1 MFLIEKMTQNTFFRL
16 NKLSYSVLV
25 LFVGGASISSS
36 VYAQVD
42 AGALQQNLERQL
54 PLPSPLSL
62 PEAAKPTAPRE
73 SASKVGEVR
82 FTVNSF
88 VLEGVKLL
96 PEANVQAVL
105 KEWVGKPVNFDDLQK
120 ACDAVVA
127 LYRSKGFT
135 VQAILP
141 PQQIANGVVKILI
154 TEAKLS
160 EVIIDTPQGETRFG
174 KERAAKYIA
183 YANPIGA
190 PLNMNNLERALIILN
205 ETPGVMVS
213 SQLEPGKNDGD
224 TAVRVQLT
232 APPLIAGRV
241 EANNY
246 GSRTTGAN
254 QGVVALNANNVS
266 GIGDQAAI
274 NGIASEGSQYVQAAY
289 SLPASPNGLRI
300 GASGTYL
307 NYKNVSNYAS
317 SLNSGVG
324 DAWTTGLSAA
334 YPLLR
339 SQATNLNVT
348 MNYDIK
354 SYMNKNNATQYVI
367 SSYNIN
373 NLSVGMSG
381 NHYDGFG
388 GGGISTGSVSVVQGY
403 LDILGTS
410 TPGYG
415 TYTPPSFT
423 KLALSGSRNQQ
434 LTEDG
439 LTSLYMAVSGQMA
452 SVNLNSAEQFYLGGP
467 YGVRAYPVAQGAGTQ
482 GGLATAELR
491 RQLPKNFTVSA
502 FFDAGVVQQYKNLY
516 EGWQGQTNANN
527 TYSLMGAGL
536 GLKWIFGGWNLAG
549 SVAWQVGKNPL
560 YSQTGQA
567 VNTDGTTTNP
577 RGWITGSYTF

>member
-1 MFLIEKMTQNTFFRL
+1 MTQNTFFRL

-25 LFVGGASISSS
+25 LFVGGTSMTSS

-54 PLPSPLSL
+54 PLPSPLAL
-62 PEAAKPTAPRE
+62 PEPAKPTAPRE
-73 SASKVGEVR
+73 SAAKLGEVR

-96 PEANVQAVL
+96 PEASVQGVL
-105 KEWVGKPVNFDDLQK
+105 KEWIGKPVNFDDLQK

-160 EVIIDTPQGETRFG
+160 EVIVDTPQGETRFG
-174 KERAAKYIA
+174 KDRAAKYIA

-205 ETPGVMVS
+205 ETPGVLVS
-213 SQLEPGKNDGD
+213 SQLEPGKNDGE

-232 APPLIAGRV
+232 QPPLIAGRV

-266 GIGDQAAI
+266 GIGDQAAV

-289 SLPASPNGLRI
+289 SLPASPNGLRL
-300 GASGTYL
+300 GVAGTYL

-317 SLNSGVG
+317 PNGGVG
-324 DAWTTGLSAA
+324 DSWTTGLSAA

-339 SQATNLNVT
+339 SQATNLNAT

-354 SYMNKNNATQYVI
+354 SYMNKNNTTQYVI

-373 NLSVGMSG
+373 NFSIGLSG
-381 NHYDGFG
+381 NHYDSFG
-388 GGGISTGSVSVVQGY
+388 GGGISTGSVSLVVGN
-403 LDILGTS
+403 LNISNTS
-410 TPGYG
+410 SPGYG
-415 TYTPPSFT
+415 AYTPSSFT

-439 LTSLYMAVSGQMA
+439 LTSLYLAVSGQMA

-502 FFDAGVVQQYKNLY
+502 FFDAGAVQQYKNLY
-516 EGWQGQTNANN
+516 AGWQGQTNANN

-536 GLKWIFGGWNLAG
+536 GLKWIFGGWNVAG

-577 RGWITGSYTF
+577 RGWITASYTF

>member
-1 MFLIEKMTQNTFFRL
+1 MTQIALFRI
-16 NKLSYSVLV
+16 NKLSRLV
-25 LFVGGASISSS
+25 FMIFVGSMGASGA

-54 PLPSPLSL
+54 PLPSPLAL

-73 SASKVGEVR
+73 GAAKVGEVR

-160 EVIIDTPQGETRFG
+160 EVIVDTPQGETRFG
-174 KERAAKYIA
+174 KDRAAKYIA

-205 ETPGVMVS
+205 ETPGVLVS
-213 SQLEPGKNDGD
+213 SQLEPGKNDGE

-232 APPLIAGRV
+232 QPPLIAGRV

-266 GIGDQAAI
+266 GIGDQAAV

-289 SLPASPNGLRI
+289 SLPASPNGLRL
-300 GASGTYL
+300 GVAGTYL

-317 SLNSGVG
+317 PNGGVG
-324 DAWTTGLSAA
+324 DSWTTGLSAA

-339 SQATNLNVT
+339 SQATNLNAT

-354 SYMNKNNATQYVI
+354 SYMNKNNTTQYVI

-373 NLSVGMSG
+373 NFSIGLSG
-381 NHYDGFG
+381 NHYDSFG
-388 GGGISTGSVSVVQGY
+388 GGGISTGSVSLVVGN
-403 LDILGTS
+403 LNISNTS
-410 TPGYG
+410 SPGYG
-415 TYTPPSFT
+415 AYTPSSFT

-439 LTSLYMAVSGQMA
+439 LTSLYFAVSGQLA
-452 SVNLNSAEQFYLGGP
+452 TVNLNSAEQFYLGGP
-467 YGVRAYPVAQGAGTQ
+467 YGVRAYPVAQAPGTQ

-491 RQLPKNFTVSA
+491 RQLPQNFTVSA

-536 GLKWIFGGWNLAG
+536 GLKWIFGGWNVSG

-577 RGWITGSYTF
+577 RGWITASYTF

>member
-1 MFLIEKMTQNTFFRL
+1 MTRMRPLPLKISALFISGSTFT
-16 NKLSYSVLV
+16 SVAL
-25 LFVGGASISSS
+25 
-36 VYAQVD
+36 AQVD

-54 PLPSPLSL
+54 PLPSPLAL

-73 SASKVGEVR
+73 SASKAGEVR

-96 PEANVQAVL
+96 PEASVQAVL
-105 KEWVGKPVNFDDLQK
+105 KDWVNRPVNFDDLQK

-141 PQQIANGVVKILI
+141 PQKIAEGVVKILI

-160 EVIIDTPQGETRFG
+160 EVIVNTPQGNTRFG
-174 KERAAKYIA
+174 KERAAKYIT
-183 YANPIGA
+183 YANPIGG
-190 PLNMNNLERALIILN
+190 PLNMDTLERALIILN

-213 SQLEPGKNDGD
+213 SQLEPGKNDGE
-224 TAVRVQLT
+224 TVAVIQLT
-232 APPLIAGRV
+232 EPPLIAGRV

-254 QGVVALNANNVS
+254 QGVVALNANNVT

-289 SLPASPNGLRI
+289 SLPASPDGIRLGI
-300 GASGTYL
+300 AGTYL
-307 NYKNVSNYAS
+307 NYKNVSSYVS
-317 SLNSGVG
+317 SNSGVG

-334 YPLLR
+334 YPLIR
-339 SQATNLNVT
+339 SQATNLNT
-348 MNYDIK
+348 TLNYDIK
-354 SYMNKNNATQYVI
+354 SYMNKNNTTQYVI

-373 NLSVGMSG
+373 NLSVGLSG

-388 GGGISTGSVSVVQGY
+388 GGGISTGSISVVQGY

-410 TPGYG
+410 SPGYG
-415 TYTPPSFT
+415 AYTPPSFS
-423 KLALSGSRNQQ
+423 KLAFSGSRNQQ
-434 LTEDG
+434 LTDDG
-439 LTSLYMAVSGQMA
+439 LSSFYLAVSGQMA

-467 YGVRAYPVAQGAGTQ
+467 YAVRAYPVAQGGGSQ

-491 RQLPKNFTVSA
+491 RQLPQNLTVSA
-502 FFDAGVVQQYKNLY
+502 FFDAGLIQQYKNLY
-516 EGWQGQTNANN
+516 PGWQGQTHANN

-536 GLKWIFGGWNLAG
+536 GLKWIWGGWNVSG

-560 YSQTGQA
+560 YNQYGQA

>member
-1 MFLIEKMTQNTFFRL
+1 MIRMRPIPLKISAIFLSGSTYVSFTF
-16 NKLSYSVLV
+16 
-25 LFVGGASISSS
+25 
-36 VYAQVD
+36 AQVD

-54 PLPSPLSL
+54 PLPSPLAL
-62 PEAAKPTAPRE
+62 PEAVKPSAPRE
-73 SASKVGEVR
+73 SAAKAGEVR

-96 PEANVQAVL
+96 PEATVQAVL
-105 KEWVGKPVNFDDLQK
+105 AEWVGKPVNFDDLQK

-141 PQQIANGVVKILI
+141 PQKIADGVVKILI

-160 EVIIDTPQGETRFG
+160 EVIVDTPQGDTRFG
-174 KERAAKYIA
+174 KDRTAKYIT
-183 YANPIGA
+183 YANPVGG
-190 PLNMNNLERALIILN
+190 PLNMDNLERALIILN

-213 SQLEPGKNDGD
+213 SQLEPGKNDGE

-232 APPLIAGRV
+232 EAPLIAGRV

-254 QGVVALNANNVS
+254 QGVVALNANNVT

-274 NGIASEGSQYVQAAY
+274 NGIASEGSQYIQAAY
-289 SLPASPNGLRI
+289 SLPASPDGIRLGI
-300 GASGTYL
+300 AGTYL
-307 NYKNVSNYAS
+307 NYKNVSSYVS
-317 SLNSGVG
+317 TNSGVG

-334 YPLLR
+334 YPLMR
-339 SQATNLNVT
+339 SQTTNLNAT
-348 MNYDIK
+348 LNYDIK
-354 SYMNKNNATQYVI
+354 SYMNKNNTTQYVI

-373 NLSVGMSG
+373 NLSLGLSG

-410 TPGYG
+410 SPGYG
-415 TYTPPSFT
+415 AYTPPSFT

-434 LTEDG
+434 ITEDG
-439 LTSLYMAVSGQMA
+439 LTSFYLAVSGQMA

-467 YGVRAYPVAQGAGTQ
+467 YAVRAYPVAQGGGSQ

-491 RQLPKNFTVSA
+491 RQLPQNLTLSA
-502 FFDAGVVQQYKNLY
+502 FFDAGVIQQYKNLY
-516 EGWQGQTNANN
+516 PGWQGQTHANN

-536 GLKWIFGGWNLAG
+536 GLKWIWGGWNVAG

-560 YSQTGQA
+560 YNQYGQP

>member
-1 MFLIEKMTQNTFFRL
+1 MHINTVFRL
-16 NKLSYSVLV
+16 RLITGL
-25 LFVGGASISSS
+25 LGASAISNLAF
-36 VYAQVD
+36 AQVD

-54 PLPSPLSL
+54 PLPSPLAL
-62 PEAAKPTAPRE
+62 PEAAKPTAPKE
-73 SASKVGEVR
+73 SAAKAGEVR

-88 VLEGVKLL
+88 VLEGSKLL
-96 PEANVQAVL
+96 PEAKVQDLL
-105 KEWVGKPVNFDDLQK
+105 KEWTGKPINFDDLQK
-120 ACDAVVA
+120 ACDAIVA
-127 LYRSKGFT
+127 LYRKSGFT
-135 VQAILP
+135 VQAIVP
-141 PQQIANGVVKILI
+141 PQKIADGVVKILI

-160 EVIIDTPQGETRFG
+160 EVIVETPQGNTRFG
-174 KERAAKYIA
+174 KDRAAEYITYSNA
-183 YANPIGA
+183 IGS
-190 PLNMNNLERALIILN
+190 PLNMDHLERALIILN
-205 ETPGVMVS
+205 ETPGVMVA

-224 TAVRVQLT
+224 TAVRIQLT
-232 APPLIAGRV
+232 EPPLIAGRV

-254 QGVVALNANNVS
+254 QGVIALNANNVT

-289 SLPASPNGLRI
+289 SLPASPDGLRL
-300 GASGTYL
+300 GVSGTYL
-307 NYKNVSNYAS
+307 NYKNVSSYVS
-317 SLNSGVG
+317 SNSGVG

-334 YPLLR
+334 YPLIR
-339 SQATNLNVT
+339 SQATNVNVT

-354 SYMNKNNATQYVI
+354 SYMNKNNTTQYVI

-373 NLSVGMSG
+373 NLSIGMSG
-381 NHYDGFG
+381 NHYDSFA
-388 GGGISTGSVSVVQGY
+388 GGGISTGSISVVQGY

-410 TPGYG
+410 SPGYG
-415 TYTPPSFT
+415 AYTPPSFT

-439 LTSLYMAVSGQMA
+439 LTSFYVAVSGQAA

-467 YGVRAYPVAQGAGTQ
+467 YGVRAYPVAQAPGTQ

-491 RQLPKNFTVSA
+491 RQLPQNLTLSA
-502 FFDAGVVQQYKNLY
+502 FFDAGAVQQYKNLY
-516 EGWQGQTNANN
+516 QGWQGQTHANN

-536 GLKWIFGGWNLAG
+536 GLKWIWGGWNVSG

-560 YSQTGQA
+560 YNQYGQA

-577 RGWITGSYTF
+577 RGWISGSYTF

>member
-1 MFLIEKMTQNTFFRL
+1 MNLALKMDKNKEFRL
-16 NKLSYSVLV
+16 KAIVVL
-25 LFVGGASISSS
+25 LGSSAISSAAF
-36 VYAQVD
+36 AQVD

-54 PLPSPLSL
+54 PLPSPLAL
-62 PEAAKPTAPRE
+62 PEAVKPTTPRE
-73 SASKVGEVR
+73 SAAKAGEVR

-96 PEANVQAVL
+96 PEASVQAVL
-105 KEWVGKPVNFDDLQK
+105 KDWVNRPVNFDDLQK
-120 ACDAVVA
+120 ACDAVIA

-141 PQQIANGVVKILI
+141 PQKIADGVVKILI

-160 EVIIDTPQGETRFG
+160 EVIVETPQGNTRFS
-174 KERAAKYIA
+174 KDRAAMYIT
-183 YANPIGA
+183 YANPIGD
-190 PLNMNNLERALIILN
+190 PLNMESLERALIILN
-205 ETPGVMVS
+205 ETPGVMAS
-213 SQLEPGKNDGD
+213 SQLEPGKNDGE
-224 TAVRVQLT
+224 TAVRMQLT
-232 APPLIAGRV
+232 DAPLIAGRV

-254 QGVVALNANNVS
+254 QGVVALNANNVT

-289 SLPASPNGLRI
+289 SFPASPDGIRLGI
-300 GASGTYL
+300 AGTYL
-307 NYKNVSNYAS
+307 NYKNVSSYVS
-317 SLNSGVG
+317 PNSGVG

-334 YPLLR
+334 YPLIR
-339 SQATNLNVT
+339 SQATNLNAT
-348 MNYDIK
+348 LNYDIK
-354 SYMNKNNATQYVI
+354 SYMNKNNSTQYVI

-373 NLSVGMSG
+373 NLSVGLSG

-415 TYTPPSFT
+415 VYTPPSFT
-423 KLALSGSRNQQ
+423 KLAFSGSRNQQ

-439 LTSLYMAVSGQMA
+439 LNSFYLAVSGQMA

-467 YGVRAYPVAQGAGTQ
+467 YAVRAYPVAQGGGSQ

-491 RQLPKNFTVSA
+491 RQLPQNLTLSA
-502 FFDAGVVQQYKNLY
+502 FFDVGLIQQYKNLY
-516 EGWQGQTNANN
+516 PGWQGQTHANN

-536 GLKWIFGGWNLAG
+536 GLKWIWGGWNVSG

-560 YSQTGQA
+560 YNQYGQA

-577 RGWITGSYTF
+577 RGWITASYTF

>member
-1 MFLIEKMTQNTFFRL
+1 MLKINTHATGQA
-16 NKLSYSVLV
+16 LV
-25 LFVGGASISSS
+25 VFVSATIAGITH
-36 VYAQVD
+36 AQVD

-54 PLPSPLSL
+54 PLPSPLAL
-62 PEAAKPTAPRE
+62 PEAEKPAAPRE
-73 SASKVGEVR
+73 SASKAGEVR

-88 VLEGVKLL
+88 VLEGVKTL
-96 PEANVQAVL
+96 PEASVQEVL
-105 KEWVGKPVNFDDLQK
+105 KEWVNKPVNFDDLQK

-141 PQQIANGVVKILI
+141 PQKIADGVVKILI

-160 EVIIDTPQGETRFG
+160 EVIVDTPQGDTRFG
-174 KERAAKYIA
+174 KARAAKYIT
-183 YANPIGA
+183 YANPIGG
-190 PLNMNNLERALIILN
+190 PLNMDQLERALIILN

-213 SQLEPGKNDGD
+213 SQLEPGKNDGE

-246 GSRTTGAN
+246 GSRTTGSN
-254 QGVVALNANNVS
+254 QGVVALNANNVT

-274 NGIASEGSQYVQAAY
+274 NGIVSEGSQYVQAAY
-289 SLPASPNGLRI
+289 SAPASPNGLRL
-300 GASGTYL
+300 GVAGTYL

-317 SLNSGVG
+317 PNGGVG
-324 DAWTTGLSAA
+324 DAWTTGLSAS

-339 SQATNLNVT
+339 SQATNLNVS

-354 SYMNKNNATQYVI
+354 SYMNKNQTTQFVI

-373 NLSVGMSG
+373 NFSLGMSG

-388 GGGISTGSVSVVQGY
+388 GGGISTGSVSLVFGY
-403 LDILGTS
+403 LDIMATS
-410 TPGYG
+410 APGYG
-415 TYTPPSFT
+415 TYTPASFT

-434 LTEDG
+434 LSEDG
-439 LTSLYMAVSGQMA
+439 LTSLYLAVSGQAA

-467 YGVRAYPVAQGAGTQ
+467 YAVRAYPVAQAAGSQ

-491 RQLPKNFTVSA
+491 RQLPKNITLSA
-502 FFDAGVVQQYKNLY
+502 FFDAGTVQQYKSTFD
-516 EGWQGQTNANN
+516 GWQGLTNANN

-536 GLKWIFGGWNLAG
+536 GLKWNYGGWNLAG
-549 SVAWQVGKNPL
+549 SVAWKVGSNPL
-560 YSQTGQA
+560 YSQNGQA